1 MNIKKKLQPT
11 WFFGLIMSIPKKW
24 KAVLSPIWNDIKVIN
39 PRKVVV
45 LFLVFLIWIVLI
57 KKEKQLHKGKK

>member
-1 MNIKKKLQPT
+1 MMKKLHSIK
-11 WFFGLIMSIPKKW
+11 FFGLIMSFPKKW
-24 KAVLSPIWNDIKVIN
+24 NVILSPIWNDIKVIN